1 MRIFGRAQ
9 LLAVSVIAGATGA
22 GLAQADEVADFY
34 RGKTVTIIVSNPPGG
49 GYDLLSRTIAP
60 TLAKH
65 IPGNPSVI
73 VQNMPG
79 AAGILATNHLFT
91 IAAKDGTI
99 IGGISNTVPFEPLLG
114 TAEARFDAL
123 AFNWLGSPTVET
135 GLLGVWHTVPV
146 YSIDDAKTREVTIG
160 ANGPHSTPSFYAKLL
175 NETLGTKLKLV
186 MGYPGQNEFNL
197 AMEKQEVDGTS
208 SLFYSSLVGTRP
220 AWLTEKKI
228 RLLVQYGFEKHPK
241 LPNVPFATDLAR
253 NPDDVSLM
261 QAAYAALGVGRP
273 YVMPPGVPPAR
284 VRAMQEA
291 LSSTFKDPDFLAR
304 AQSLQLETAAAKSG
318 EQLRNIVARA
328 YAISPQVKAR
338 LKAL

>member
-1 MRIFGRAQ
+1 MPILGQAQ
-9 LLAVSVIAGATGA
+9 PLTIVTAAAAMCTSLAA
-22 GLAQADEVADFY
+22 ADEVEDFY

-60 TLAKH
+60 TLAKY
-65 IPGNPSVI
+65 IPGKPSVI

-79 AAGILATNHLFT
+79 ASGILATNHLFT
-91 IAAKDGTI
+91 IAAKDGTV

-114 TAEARFDAL
+114 TAEARFNPL

-146 YSIDDAKTREVTIG
+146 NSIDDAKTREVTI
-160 ANGPHSTPSFYAKLL
+160 ASNGPHSTPTFYAKLL

-197 AMEKQEVDGTS
+197 AIEKQEVDGTS

-220 AWLTEKKI
+220 AWLTEKKF

-241 LPNVPFATDLAR
+241 LPDVPFATDLAR

-261 QAAYAALGVGRP
+261 QAAYAALGLGRP
-273 YVMPPGVPPAR
+273 YVMPQGVPAAR
-284 VRAMQEA
+284 VRAVQDA
-291 LSSTFKDPDFLAR
+291 LSATFKDSDFLAR
-304 AQSLQLETAAAKSG
+304 AQSLQLETAAAKTG
-318 EQLRNIVARA
+318 DQLRDIVARA